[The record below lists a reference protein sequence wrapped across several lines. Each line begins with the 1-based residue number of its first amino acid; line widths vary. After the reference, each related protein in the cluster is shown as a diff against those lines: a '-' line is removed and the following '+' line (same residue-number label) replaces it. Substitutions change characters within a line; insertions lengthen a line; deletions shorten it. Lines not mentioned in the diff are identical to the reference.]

1 MNQKRSHHIS
11 WQTITLSVL
20 CAVLFLILVA
30 LISGTAYVN
39 HLLSLINTIPSD
51 GDNLLSSEE
60 TQETWET
67 SPDDTIPSDYT
78 GPIIDPTDL
87 TIDDTAPGIIV
98 SGENIVNILLIG
110 QDRRSN
116 QSAART
122 NSDSMILC
130 TFNKD
135 KNTITLTSF
144 MRDMYVAIP
153 GWKSFKMNAAYPR
166 GGVSLLKETLAV
178 NFGVH
183 VDVCLIV
190 DFDAFTTV
198 IDTLGGV
205 DITLTAA
212 EAQYLKTSY
221 NGSWTLT
228 EGLNTLTGEQ
238 ALGYSRIRK
247 IGDDYARTERQRNV
261 IASLINKVKDSGWTT
276 MLGMI
281 EKVLP
286 TVTSDTSGSDLIK
299 YAAELFPLLKGDVIT
314 QRIPANGT
322 FTTASIQG
330 VGSVLIPDLSAN
342 RAILKNTLAG

>member
-1 MNQKRSHHIS
+1 MNQKRSYHRS
-11 WQTITLSVL
+11 WQTIALSVL

-39 HLLSLINTIPSD
+39 HLLSLINTIPSGD
-51 GDNLLSSEE
+51 GILIGSEE

-78 GPIIDPTDL
+78 GPILNPTDVS
-87 TIDDTAPGIIV
+87 TDDTAPDVIV

-116 QSAART
+116 QSGRT
-122 NSDSMILC
+122 NTDSMILC

-135 KNTITLTSF
+135 KNSITLTSF

-153 GWKSFKMNAAYPR
+153 GWKSHKMNAAYPH

-190 DFDAFTTV
+190 DFDAFITV
-198 IDTLGGV
+198 IDMLDGV

-221 NGSWTLT
+221 NGSWQLT

-276 MLGMI
+276 MLSMI

-286 TVTSDTSGSDLIK
+286 TVTSDTSPNDLIK
-299 YAAELFPLLKGDVIT
+299 YAAELFPLLKGNVIT

-322 FTTASIQG
+322 FTTAFIQG